1 VRCITVALAVALAC
15 SACGGASTQPP
26 TPPPA
31 ATALATT
38 ATVAADIGV
47 LVTVDMAS
55 GAIIAEQPTSG
66 TDLAAV
72 RAGEAILMEGTE
84 DESLL
89 AGPTVVVPLAP
100 ASTADAPVVL
110 IDGTGQ
116 VVRFD
121 ASGRRTLAPA
131 GSAAWPGVA
140 PVAHGVALVVGTETT
155 GTSTV
160 GIDAVSGRTVWRAPA
175 RGIGPPASD
184 GEIVVTIA
192 SEFTANHTS
201 VVGLDAR
208 TGAERWRTSVPFGY
222 AVFPSVVGGRVFV
235 SGREGDA
242 LTSRAALLDAGTGT
256 ILWSIDLAGT
266 TVDGGPVL
274 IGDVLW
280 MAGTRD
286 DSQSLI
292 GHAVARSVRDGRV
305 LHDIPVAYSSFEPP
319 AASTDAVA
327 LPLDDGLVLLDA
339 ATGEQRWRLPGSYGG
354 PIIAGDRLYAV
365 RTTG

>member
-1 VRCITVALAVALAC
+1 MRCITVALAVALTC

-26 TPPPA
+26 TLPQA

-66 TDLAAV
+66 ADLAAV

-84 DESLL
+84 DENLP

-100 ASTADAPVVL
+100 ASAADAPVVL
-110 IDGTGQ
+110 VDGTGQ

-121 ASGRRTLAPA
+121 ASGRRTLVPA
-131 GSAAWPGVA
+131 GLVAWPGAA
-140 PVAHGVALVVGTETT
+140 PVAHGVALVGGAGPT
-155 GTSTV
+155 GTSTL
-160 GIDAVSGRTVWRAPA
+160 GIDAVSGQTVWRVPG
-175 RGIGPPASD
+175 GIGPPASD
-184 GEIVVTIA
+184 GEVVVTVV
-192 SEFTANHTS
+192 SELTANHSS
-201 VVGLDAR
+201 VVGLDPR
-208 TGAERWRTSVPFGY
+208 TGVERWRTVLPFGF
-222 AVFPSVVGGRVFV
+222 VFSSSVVDGRVFV

-242 LTSRAALLDAGTGT
+242 LTSRAALLDAATGT

-266 TVDGGPVL
+266 TVDSGPVL

-280 MAGTRD
+280 MAGTND
-286 DSQSLI
+286 DGQSVT

-305 LHDIPVAYSSFEPP
+305 LHDIPVASASFQPP